1 MENSRRYLNPE
12 VLSGISRLELRA
24 RLAVEG
30 FLSGRHPSPYHG
42 VSVEFAEHREYV
54 PGDDLRHLD
63 WKVLAKSDKY
73 FVKRYEEETSL
84 TCHIVVDASRSM
96 EYSGGGRMTKF
107 EYAATAAA
115 SLAYLVLRRQDFA
128 GLSVFDEGV
137 RSFIPASNNP
147 AHLMNFVDA
156 LAAETTAEKTGI
168 GAVLADVASRV
179 GRRGMVVL
187 ISDLLAEPEEILRGL
202 RRLSTKKQDIIV
214 FHVLDDDEVD
224 FPFQKLYRFEGME
237 DLLKL
242 TMDPRA
248 LRASYLEVFDEYSS
262 RLRKGCRSQGVD
274 YTLLRTGQNLGVL
287 LTAFLAT
294 RAASAAGRR
303 SARARGP
310 GGSKQTG
317 RRG

>member
-96 EYSGGGRMTKF
+96 EYSGDGRMTKF
-107 EYAATAAA
+107 GYAATAAA
-115 SLAYLVLRRQDFA
+115 SLAYLVLRQQDFA
-128 GLSVFDEGV
+128 GLSVFDESV
-137 RSFIPASNNP
+137 RTFLPASNNP
-147 AHLMNFVDA
+147 AHLMNFVGA
-156 LAAETTAEKTGI
+156 LAAETAAEKTGI

-202 RRLSTKKQDIIV
+202 GRLRTKKQDIIV
-214 FHVLDDDEVD
+214 FHVLDDDEVN

-248 LRASYLEVFDEYSS
+248 LRASYLEVFNEHAS

-294 RAASAAGRR
+294 RATSAVGRR

-317 RRG
+317 GRG